1 MIRSP
6 RCGQS
11 LTAALPS
18 LVVRNEPVVRPGGWK
33 VNGNGY
39 LQSITLRAHWLRL
52 QDAMSDNASILV
64 VDDEPHVSEML
75 QDFLLEL
82 GYTVDLATTGGE
94 ALSRASS
101 KRPDAVILDMRLPDT
116 TGDQLF
122 TKLRALDGSLSIV
135 IVSGDADGDVA
146 RRTVAAGAFQY
157 LQKPFDF
164 DVLQQTITRAV
175 LAGREH
181 HAPEEPGCV
190 TR

>member
-1 MIRSP
+1 
-6 RCGQS
+6 
-11 LTAALPS
+11 
-18 LVVRNEPVVRPGGWK
+18 
-33 VNGNGY
+33 
-39 LQSITLRAHWLRL
+39 
-52 QDAMSDNASILV
+52 MSDNASILV

-122 TKLRALDGSLSIV
+122 TKLRTLDGSLSIV